1 MVWPQ
6 GPWSVAAAP
15 RAPVPLLTPLPAGWW
30 VLRAVSVRVLRV
42 GLLARAECGR
52 ARAALSGTMGK
63 GPGHNNKGKR
73 GHKLSHKSARRIKS
87 ALAPP
92 DMMWEAFHAPQEIKA
107 RASC

>member
-1 MVWPQ
+1 MAS
-6 GPWSVAAAP
+6 GPLVSGGGI
-15 RAPVPLLTPLPAGWW
+15 RAPPPLLTPLLTGWW
-30 VLRAVSVRVLRV
+30 VLHAVSVCVLRV
-42 GLLARAECGR
+42 GLRARSVCGK

-107 RASC
+107 RAVC